1 MATHFINSTSTV
13 NAYKET
19 SINSQILFVL
29 EPDTQ
34 FTVVEEYVGI
44 NCSFHKIKY
53 NEVSCYVENSF
64 ITNLPSTPV
73 SAPYVCSVGLQTYS
87 YVEPNWYTLSEDEPF
102 FNSNTKEYCITIT
115 APISKIGNRIQLI
128 NDCKRK
134 AIQKLFGY
142 YNKDATDTTVDLY
155 NSYYIF
161 AEYKDLYV
169 PVRPMAKTKVLI
181 AIKQKYFDAV
191 PVIENEL
198 DLTSD
203 PFIENANFIISIP
216 FKDFESEMIKLS
228 DVLKLYNF
236 DVLVSN
242 SKVGFRFGTKENELY
257 NTSED
262 IINELSL
269 SEKAD
274 KIIDFHSLVLSHLN
288 ENSFPLYTERQLNNV
303 KIEFA
308 INDQCNKLYSFAINE
323 NGTCRIPKIGLQ
335 QFLNKDPINDETV
348 INFIKNYKTIN
359 SLEKCKVSWVSF
371 VERFLYPKVIVKN
384 ISVNDLVKNYQKG
397 DYQVLKE
404 FLKLYNSINE
414 QNNSKPIKTIQ
425 EIDELE
431 ATIADLKICTALSL
445 TKDSLLARTTYVGD
459 NSFDPTALEKSLKQ
473 LYLINDR
480 SDDSLETKEQNASKK
495 AEEFLLI
502 KIYDYLNKVGIC
514 RLIDFSLGCLAN
526 NINDFVDIDLE
537 ATITMGTIKSLDTE
551 ELLNNVVTSLPKEQQ
566 QIFYNAL
573 LLDNSYINSKS
584 LLYQLKT
591 TLPTEQYEALNL
603 ENASYENIV
612 SVTAQLMS
620 TET

>member
-1 MATHFINSTSTV
+1 MATHFINSTTSV
-13 NAYKET
+13 SAYKET
-19 SINSQILFVL
+19 SVNSQVLFVL
-29 EPDTQ
+29 EPNTQ
-34 FTVVEEYVGI
+34 FTVIEEYVGI
-44 NCSFHKIKY
+44 NCSFHKIQY
-53 NEVSCYVENSF
+53 NETLCYIEISF
-64 ITNLPSTPV
+64 ITNLPSTPT

-87 YVEPNWYTLSEDEPF
+87 YVEPNWYTLSEDEPY
-102 FNSNTKEYCITIT
+102 FNSNSKEYCIAIT

-142 YNKDATDTTVDLY
+142 YNKDVTDATVDLY

-169 PVRPMAKTKVLI
+169 SVRPMARTKVLI

-191 PVIENEL
+191 PFIDNEL
-198 DLTSD
+198 DLNSD

-308 INDQCNKLYSFAINE
+308 INDQCNKLYSFAIND

-335 QFLNKDPINDETV
+335 QLLNKDPINDETV
-348 INFIKNYKTIN
+348 ISFIKNYKTIN

-384 ISVNDLVKNYQKG
+384 ISINDLVKNYQKG
-397 DYQVLKE
+397 DYQVFKE
-404 FLKLYNSINE
+404 FLTLYNSINE
-414 QNNSKPIKTIQ
+414 QDNGKPIKTIQ

-431 ATIADLKICTALSL
+431 ATIANYKISTAFSL

-459 NSFDPTALEKSLKQ
+459 NSFNPTALEKSLKQ
-473 LYLINDR
+473 LYLINDK

-495 AEEFLLI
+495 AEEFLLV
-502 KIYDYLNKVGIC
+502 KVYDYLNKVGIC

-537 ATITMGTIKSLDTE
+537 ATMTMGTIKSLDTE
-551 ELLNNVVTSLPKEQQ
+551 ELLTNVVPSLPKDQQ

-612 SVTAQLMS
+612 SITAQLMS